1 MKGLGYHV
9 RQNVKGGSR
18 PTAAVVHF
26 MFAEPGPD
34 QPTWFHV
41 RLADTRSGAI
51 VGVASVQLDSALST
65 PHARA
70 AAAVARIAAPEPF

>member
-1 MKGLGYHV
+1 MREVGYKV
-9 RQNVKGGSR
+9 RGTVKGGSH
-18 PTAAVVHF
+18 PTAAVIHF
-26 MFAEPGPD
+26 LFAEPGPE
-34 QPTWFHV
+34 QPTWFHL

-70 AAAVARIAAPEPF
+70 AAAVAKIGPPEP